1 MLPAAA
7 APPAGVPKAPAG
19 RAAKLGA
26 PQSPAPAME
35 IALLFGLILLNGLFA
50 MSEIALVTA
59 RKARLQALVDGGD
72 AGAAAAMALNEQP
85 TRFLS
90 TIQVGITSI
99 GVMSGI
105 VGEAAMAEPLRNWLL
120 QFGVLREETARW
132 VATGLVVVLV
142 TYFSIVMG
150 ELVPKRIGQMT
161 PEKIARLVSR
171 PIRGLAALANP
182 FVRLLSFS
190 TDLLLR
196 VLGARTTADTA
207 VTEEEI
213 HALIEEGSES
223 GVIDEQERAMVR
235 NVFRLDDRQIASL
248 MTPRSDI
255 VYLDLED
262 GIDENLK
269 KVVASDHARFPVCR
283 GGLREV
289 VGVVSARQLLKQ
301 AVQGG
306 QMNLTTAQE
315 TAVFVPESLTGME
328 LLENFRASSA
338 HAALVVDEYGEVQ
351 GLVTPQD
358 LFEAIAG
365 EFKTTSQDDAWA
377 VQRKDG
383 SWLLDGLIPIP
394 ELKDRLE
401 LATVPEEHLGRYN
414 TLSGMLMLLLGRVP
428 HTADVAEW
436 EGWRFEI
443 VDMDQKRIDKV
454 LATKMVVAEEGTT
467 G

>member
-1 MLPAAA
+1 
-7 APPAGVPKAPAG
+7 
-19 RAAKLGA
+19 
-26 PQSPAPAME
+26 ME
-35 IALLFGLILLNGLFA
+35 ILILAALILLNGLFA

-59 RKARLQALVDGGD
+59 RRARLQALVDSGD
-72 AGAAAAMALNEQP
+72 AGAAAAIALNEHP

-99 GVMSGI
+99 GVLSGI
-105 VGEAAMAEPLRNWLL
+105 VGEAALAEPLARWIDGFKLI
-120 QFGVLREETARW
+120 EPETARIL
-132 VATGLVVVLV
+132 ATALVVVLV
-142 TYFSIVMG
+142 TYFSIVFG
-150 ELVPKRIGQMT
+150 ELVPKRIGQLT
-161 PEKIARLVSR
+161 PEKIARLVAR
-171 PIRGLAALANP
+171 PIRGLAAIAHP
-182 FVRLLSFS
+182 FVRLLSAS
-190 TDLLLR
+190 TEVLLR
-196 VLGARTTADTA
+196 LLGARTTADTA

-213 HALIEEGSES
+213 HAMIEEGSES

-255 VYLDLED
+255 VYLDLDD

-269 KVVASDHARFPVCR
+269 KVVDSDHARFPVCR
-283 GGLREV
+283 SGLREV

-301 AVQGG
+301 AVQGEK
-306 QMNLTTAQE
+306 MSLDTAQQP
-315 TAVFVPESLTGME
+315 AVFVPESLTGME
-328 LLENFRASSA
+328 LLENFRATSS
-338 HAALVVDEYGEVQ
+338 HVALVVDEYGEVQ

-365 EFKTTSQDDAWA
+365 EFKTPSPEDAWA

-383 SWLLDGLIPIP
+383 SWLLDGLIPVP

-401 LATVPEEHLGRYN
+401 LERVPEEDYGRYN

-443 VDMDQKRIDKV
+443 VDMDHKRIDKV
-454 LATKMVVAEEGTT
+454 LATRVAAAVRDTAV
-467 G
+467 

>member
-1 MLPAAA
+1 
-7 APPAGVPKAPAG
+7 
-19 RAAKLGA
+19 
-26 PQSPAPAME
+26 ME
-35 IALLFGLILLNGLFA
+35 IALLAGLILLNGLFA

-59 RKARLQALVDGGD
+59 RRARLQALVDGGD
-72 AGAAAAMALNEQP
+72 AGAAAAMALNEHP

-90 TIQVGITSI
+90 TIQVGITLI
-99 GVMSGI
+99 T
-105 VGEAAMAEPLRNWLL
+105 LL
-120 QFGVLREETARW
+120 QGV
-132 VATGLVVVLV
+132 VSNATFAAPLTDWIVEHSTMKAEMAGYVSSGLVLLV
-142 TYFSIVMG
+142 TTFVSIVIG
-150 ELVPKRIGQMT
+150 ELVPKRIGQLT
-161 PEKIARLVSR
+161 PEKIARVVAR
-171 PIRGLAALANP
+171 PIRGLAAIAHP
-182 FVRLLSFS
+182 FVRLLSAS
-190 TDLLLR
+190 TEVLLR
-196 VLGARTTADTA
+196 LLGARTTADTA

-213 HALIEEGSES
+213 HAMIEEGSES

-255 VYLDLED
+255 VYLDLDD

-269 KVVASDHARFPVCR
+269 KVVDSDHARFPVCR
-283 GGLREV
+283 SGLREV

-301 AVQGG
+301 AVQGEK
-306 QMNLTTAQE
+306 MSLDTAQQP
-315 TAVFVPESLTGME
+315 AVFVPESLTGME
-328 LLENFRASSA
+328 LLENFRATSS
-338 HAALVVDEYGEVQ
+338 HVALVVDEYGEVQ

-365 EFKTTSQDDAWA
+365 EFKTPSPEDAWA

-383 SWLLDGLIPIP
+383 SWLLDGLIPVP

-401 LATVPEEHLGRYN
+401 LERVPEEDYGRYN

-443 VDMDQKRIDKV
+443 VDMDHKRIDKV
-454 LATKMVVAEEGTT
+454 LATRVAAAVRDTAV
-467 G
+467 

>member
-1 MLPAAA
+1 
-7 APPAGVPKAPAG
+7 
-19 RAAKLGA
+19 
-26 PQSPAPAME
+26 ME
-35 IALLFGLILLNGLFA
+35 ILLLAALILLNGLFA

-59 RKARLQALVDGGD
+59 RRARLQALVDSGD
-72 AGAAAAMALNEQP
+72 AGAAAAIALNEHP

-99 GVMSGI
+99 GVLSGI
-105 VGEAAMAEPLRNWLL
+105 VGEAALAEPLARWIDGFKLI
-120 QFGVLREETARW
+120 EPETARIL
-132 VATGLVVVLV
+132 ATALVVVLV
-142 TYFSIVMG
+142 TYFSIVFG
-150 ELVPKRIGQMT
+150 ELVPKRIGQLT
-161 PEKIARLVSR
+161 PEKIARLVAR
-171 PIRGLAALANP
+171 PIRGLAAIAHP
-182 FVRLLSFS
+182 FVRLLSAS
-190 TDLLLR
+190 TEVLLR
-196 VLGARTTADTA
+196 LLGARTTADTA

-213 HALIEEGSES
+213 HAMIEEGSES

-255 VYLDLED
+255 VYLDLDD

-269 KVVASDHARFPVCR
+269 KVVDSDHARFPVCR
-283 GGLREV
+283 SGLREV

-301 AVQGG
+301 AVQGEK
-306 QMNLTTAQE
+306 MSLDTAQQP
-315 TAVFVPESLTGME
+315 AVFVPESLTGME
-328 LLENFRASSA
+328 LLENFRATSS
-338 HAALVVDEYGEVQ
+338 HVALVVDEYGEVQ

-365 EFKTTSQDDAWA
+365 EFKTPSPEDAWA

-383 SWLLDGLIPIP
+383 SWLLDGLIPVP

-401 LATVPEEHLGRYN
+401 LERVPEEDYGRYN

-443 VDMDQKRIDKV
+443 VDMDHKRIDKV
-454 LATKMVVAEEGTT
+454 LATRLPPAAPETAR
-467 G
+467 

>member
-1 MLPAAA
+1 
-7 APPAGVPKAPAG
+7 
-19 RAAKLGA
+19 
-26 PQSPAPAME
+26 ME
-35 IALLFGLILLNGLFA
+35 ILILAALILLNGLFA

-59 RKARLQALVDGGD
+59 RRARLQALVDSGD
-72 AGAAAAMALNEQP
+72 AGAAAAIALNEHP

-99 GVMSGI
+99 GVLSGI
-105 VGEAAMAEPLRNWLL
+105 VGEAALAEPLARWIDGFKLI
-120 QFGVLREETARW
+120 EPETARIL
-132 VATGLVVVLV
+132 ATALVVVLV
-142 TYFSIVMG
+142 TYFSIVFG
-150 ELVPKRIGQMT
+150 ELVPKRIGQLT
-161 PEKIARLVSR
+161 PEKIARLVAR
-171 PIRGLAALANP
+171 PIRGLAAIAHP
-182 FVRLLSFS
+182 FVRLLSAS
-190 TDLLLR
+190 TEVLLR
-196 VLGARTTADTA
+196 LLGARTTADTA

-213 HALIEEGSES
+213 HAMIEEGSES

-255 VYLDLED
+255 VYLDLDD

-269 KVVASDHARFPVCR
+269 KVVDSDHARFPVCR
-283 GGLREV
+283 SGLREV

-301 AVQGG
+301 AVQGEK
-306 QMNLTTAQE
+306 MSLDTAQQP
-315 TAVFVPESLTGME
+315 AVFVPESLTGME
-328 LLENFRASSA
+328 LLENFRATSS
-338 HAALVVDEYGEVQ
+338 HVALVVDEYGEVQ

-365 EFKTTSQDDAWA
+365 EFKTPSPEDAWA

-383 SWLLDGLIPIP
+383 SWLLDGLIPVP

-401 LATVPEEHLGRYN
+401 LERVPEEDYGRYN

-443 VDMDQKRIDKV
+443 VDMDHKRIDKV
-454 LATKMVVAEEGTT
+454 LATRLPPAAPETAR
-467 G
+467 

>member
-1 MLPAAA
+1 
-7 APPAGVPKAPAG
+7 
-19 RAAKLGA
+19 
-26 PQSPAPAME
+26 ME
-35 IALLFGLILLNGLFA
+35 IAVLAALILVNGLFA

-59 RKARLQALVDGGD
+59 RRGRLQALVDSGD
-72 AGAAAAMALNEQP
+72 AGAAAAMALNEHP

-99 GVMSGI
+99 GVLSGI
-105 VGEAAMAEPLRNWLL
+105 VGEAALAAPLAQWLDGF
-120 QFGVLREETARW
+120 QFVETQTAGYL
-132 VATGLVVVLV
+132 ATGLVVIVV
-142 TYFSIVMG
+142 TYFAIVFG
-150 ELVPKRIGQMT
+150 ELVPKRLAQIT

-171 PIRGLAALANP
+171 PIRGLATVANP
-182 FVRLLSFS
+182 FVKLLSVS

-196 VLGARTTADTA
+196 LLGARTTTDNA

-213 HALIEEGSES
+213 HAMIEEGSES

-255 VYLDLED
+255 VYLDLD
-262 GIDENLK
+262 DSIDDNLR
-269 KVVASDHARFPVCR
+269 KVVESDHARFPVCR
-283 GGLREV
+283 GTLREV
-289 VGVVSARQLLKQ
+289 QGIVSARTLLKQ

-306 QMNLTTAQE
+306 KMDLTTAQQPV
-315 TAVFVPESLTGME
+315 VFVPESLTGME
-328 LLENFRASSA
+328 LLDNFRASSS
-338 HAALVVDEYGEVQ
+338 HVALVVDEYGEVQ

-365 EFKTTSQDDAWA
+365 EFKTPSQEDAWA

-383 SWLLDGLIPIP
+383 SWLLDGLIPVP

-401 LATVPEEHLGRYN
+401 LDTVPEEDFGRYN

-436 EGWRFEI
+436 EGWRFEV

-454 LATKMVVAEEGTT
+454 LASKVVTESVTP
-467 G
+467 